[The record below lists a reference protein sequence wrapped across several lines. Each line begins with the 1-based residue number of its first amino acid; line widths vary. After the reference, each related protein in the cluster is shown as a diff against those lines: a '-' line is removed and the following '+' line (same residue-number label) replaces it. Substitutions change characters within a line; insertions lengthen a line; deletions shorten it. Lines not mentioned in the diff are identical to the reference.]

1 MTTILYSIAI
11 YFLMAVITY
20 PFILRALKSVKKER
34 IITDSFMAKFMAF
47 TPLINLYVGVLGLL
61 EWYRHKV
68 QEIRCARSIPKMIEA
83 LNNIKAIRAK
93 YDTLPNTDLISIF
106 VIKDTR
112 EAIDE
117 IIIRMEKGVEEA
129 ERILKEIRKENSLKL
144 II

>member
-1 MTTILYSIAI
+1 MSIILYSIAI

-20 PFILRALKSVKKER
+20 PFILRALKSIKKER

-68 QEIRCARSIPKMIEA
+68 QEIKCIRTIARITVAINGIKIVRDKYHSHF
-83 LNNIKAIRAK
+83 NIGQISEI
-93 YDTLPNTDLISIF
+93 TDRTIL
-106 VIKDTR
+106 
-112 EAIDE
+112 A
-117 IIIRMEKGVEEA
+117 MEKILEETK
-129 ERILKEIRKENSLKL
+129 EILKEIRKENSLKL